1 MLARR
6 QVASELLDAR
16 TMASAGSDRRLLALS
31 RGTVDLL
38 APLVDLPEAATAPI
52 RTVVVSS
59 AGEFGRVV
67 IGPTDL
73 GPRPLGLTIRYG
85 DLLEPLN
92 QACEANAFV
101 TLRRPC
107 RLVDAIQ
114 QPGQVVARLDDGT
127 SRQAALLVHAEGM
140 SALMS
145 EVVSQ
150 AALIADVVVAGPPQG
165 QAYERFTR
173 EGPLALLPLPGVA
186 TVEGRNMALVWCMPA
201 AAAQRRLALDD
212 AAFVAELQQTFGT
225 HSWRIVR
232 AGARSHY
239 VLHEQARDVVREHR
253 VVWIGNASQTLHP
266 VAGQGLNLGM
276 RDAAQLADALAQ
288 ALADGRDASA
298 ALGSYELQR
307 RADRGAIRALTRRL
321 PALFA
326 TRAAPIALGRS
337 VALTALNA
345 FPDAR
350 RQFARLLMFG
360 VRA

>member
-1 MLARR
+1 M
-6 QVASELLDAR
+6 
-16 TMASAGSDRRLLALS
+16 S

-38 APLVDLPEAATAPI
+38 APLVDLPEAATALI

-67 IGPTDL
+67 IGPADL
-73 GPRPLGLTIRYG
+73 GPQPLGLTIRYG
-85 DLLEPLN
+85 DLLEALN
-92 QACEANAFV
+92 QACESDAYIE
-101 TLRRPC
+101 LRRSC
-107 RLVDAIQ
+107 RLVDMMQ
-114 QPGQVVARLDDGT
+114 QPGQVLARLHDGT
-127 SRQAALLVHAEGM
+127 SRNAAVLIHAEGM
-140 SALMS
+140 APITS
-145 EVVSQ
+145 EVPSQ
-150 AALIADVVVAGPPQG
+150 AALIADVSVAGPPQG
-165 QAYERFTR
+165 HAYERFTR
-173 EGPLALLPLPGVA
+173 EGPLALLPLPGGTA
-186 TVEGRNMALVWCMPA
+186 AEGRSMALVWCMPA

-212 AAFVAELQQTFGT
+212 AAFIQELQQAFGP
-225 HSWRIVR
+225 HSGRIVR
-232 AGARSHY
+232 VGARNHY
-239 VLHEQARDVVREHR
+239 FLHEQARDVVREHR
-253 VVWIGNASQTLHP
+253 VVWIGNAAQTLHP

-288 ALADGRDASA
+288 ALADGRDPSA

-307 RADRGAIRALTRRL
+307 GVDRRAIRALTRRL

-326 TRAAPIALGRS
+326 TRAGPFALGRS